1 MDHTVVI
8 TVRWRPKD
16 GEGAKVDAILRQLAV
31 AIRSEPGNLLFV
43 AHRSKDDPNEIL
55 LYEQYKDEQA
65 FLDHRQT
72 AHFKTLVLEQAV
84 PLLARRE
91 IQMFSILE

>member
-1 MDHTVVI
+1 MNPTVVI
-8 TVRWRPKD
+8 AAHWRPKD
-16 GEGAKVDAILRQLAV
+16 GEGAKIDAILRQLAA
-31 AIRSEPGNLLFV
+31 AIRSEPGNLLFI

-91 IQMFSILE
+91 IRMFSILE